1 MDGIKLKLNW
11 KEIKGVKV
19 MAMYCFKRCDYR
31 QH

>member
-1 MDGIKLKLNW
+1 MKTIKLSW
-11 KEIKGVKV
+11 GESKGVKV